1 MKLKFNKLVLSLLVF
16 CIAAVGGVSYY
27 LSQASQEAAA
37 SRKSESQTIQI
48 KDTKKNVSHSEKQ
61 LKTEKS
67 AVKAPKN
74 SENKTTN
81 EQKVQKERQAFNKEV
96 LSQDYYV
103 ENVDS
108 KGKLTYVKATEE
120 NLKLLESK
128 AKDNQLSTYQVNHEG
143 QMISVL
149 ATS

>member
-16 CIAAVGGVSYY
+16 CLIAVGGGSYY
-27 LSQASQEAAA
+27 LSQANQEVT
-37 SRKSESQTIQI
+37 SKKTEPQISQT
-48 KDTKKNVSHSEKQ
+48 KDANKNVSHSEKQ

-67 AVKAPKN
+67 SVQAPKN

-96 LSQDYYV
+96 LAQDYYV

-108 KGKLTYVKATEE
+108 QGKLTYVKATEK
-120 NLKLLESK
+120 NLQELEAK

-149 ATS
+149 TAS

>member
-16 CIAAVGGVSYY
+16 CLIAVGGISYY
-27 LSQASQEAAA
+27 LSQANQEAT
-37 SRKSESQTIQI
+37 SKKTEPQISQT
-48 KDTKKNVSHSEKQ
+48 KDANKNVSHSEKQ

-67 AVKAPKN
+67 SVQAPKN

-96 LSQDYYV
+96 LAQDYYV

-108 KGKLTYVKATEE
+108 QGKLTYVKATEK
-120 NLKLLESK
+120 NLQELEDK

-149 ATS
+149 TTS

>member
-16 CIAAVGGVSYY
+16 CLIALGAGSYY
-27 LSQASQEAAA
+27 LLQTNKEATSKKTEPQIA
-37 SRKSESQTIQI
+37 QT
-48 KDTKKNVSHSEKQ
+48 KNTNKNVSHSEKQ

-67 AVKAPKN
+67 TVQAPKN
-74 SENKTTN
+74 SENKITN

-120 NLKLLESK
+120 NLKVLESK
-128 AKDNQLSTYQVNHEG
+128 AKDNQLSTYQIIHEG

-149 ATS
+149 TTS

>member
-16 CIAAVGGVSYY
+16 CLIAVGGGSYY
-27 LSQASQEAAA
+27 LSQANQEVT
-37 SRKSESQTIQI
+37 SKKTEPEISQT
-48 KDTKKNVSHSEKQ
+48 KDANKNVSHNEKQ

-67 AVKAPKN
+67 TVQAPKI

-96 LSQDYYV
+96 LAQDYYV

-108 KGKLTYVKATEE
+108 QGKLTYVKATEK
-120 NLKLLESK
+120 NLQELEAK

-149 ATS
+149 TAS

>member
-16 CIAAVGGVSYY
+16 CLIALGGGSYY
-27 LSQASQEAAA
+27 LLQANKEATLKKAEPQIA
-37 SRKSESQTIQI
+37 QT
-48 KDTKKNVSHSEKQ
+48 KNTNKNVSHSEKQ

-67 AVKAPKN
+67 TVQAPKN
-74 SENKTTN
+74 AENKITN
-81 EQKVQKERQAFNKEV
+81 EQKVQKERQEFNNEV

-120 NLKLLESK
+120 NLKVLESK
-128 AKDNQLSTYQVNHEG
+128 AKDNQLSTYQIIHEG

-149 ATS
+149 TTS

>member
-1 MKLKFNKLVLSLLVF
+1 MKIKFNKLVLSLLVF
-16 CIAAVGGVSYY
+16 CLIAVGGVSYY
-27 LSQASQEAAA
+27 LLQANQELI
-37 SRKSESQTIQI
+37 SRKPETQTIQTQ
-48 KDTKKNVSHSEKQ
+48 DTKKNVAHSEKQ

-67 AVKAPKN
+67 TVQAPKN

-81 EQKVQKERQAFNKEV
+81 EQKVQEERQAFNKEV

-108 KGKLTYVKATEE
+108 QGKLTYVKATAE
-120 NLKLLESK
+120 NLKLLEAK
-128 AKDNQLSTYQVNHEG
+128 AKDNQLSTYQINHEG

-149 ATS
+149 TSS